1 MTDQGFSRRAFL
13 RKAATVGV
21 AATPLAA
28 GLLAGCD
35 DPLSVSP
42 DSQLSDEF
50 LSSSEGI
57 TSVLMSA
64 YDNIQYNSFGGANKM
79 YVSEWP
85 TDVMWE
91 TGGGLNRNA
100 VLYINYTWD
109 PSHGWLEGFWGTSY
123 GAIRDANIV
132 LDNLET
138 SEVSGDQQAM
148 LRAEARFIRATSY
161 FFLKNWFGPV
171 PLITSS
177 EQENLEPERASEEQ
191 IDEFISTEYSEAA
204 SVLPSQ
210 RPVEQ
215 KGRATKGAALAM
227 LTKFYLNTKQWES
240 CAATA
245 QSVIDMGEYE
255 LYPDF
260 FELFQVGN
268 ENNDEFIWIHNAVRQ
283 PGEGNVFPPAVFPPG
298 FPTSKFGPGRHE
310 NWAAQVRL
318 RDAFVRSFDDEDE
331 RQELIITEYTDTEG
345 NDIKLLGDDNSRS
358 FKYWPDPNANGRWTG
373 NDIPEVRYAD
383 ILLSR
388 AEALN
393 EMEGPNQ
400 ESVDL
405 INAVRTRAGVQPLS
419 LSEFSSTSG
428 LREHLLDERGWEFYH
443 EAKRREDM
451 IRHGVLIS
459 NAQER
464 GKNAQPF
471 HTLYPIPQS
480 EMNTNSNME
489 QNPGY

>member
-1 MTDQGFSRRAFL
+1 MTDQGHSRRAFL
-13 RKAATVGV
+13 RKVATIGV

-42 DSQLSDEF
+42 DSELSSEF

-64 YDNIQYNSFGGANKM
+64 YDNVQYNSFGGANKM

-85 TDVMWE
+85 TDIMWE
-91 TGGGLNRNA
+91 TGGGLNRSA

-109 PSHGWLEGFWGTSY
+109 SSHGWLEGLWGSAY

-132 LDNLET
+132 IDNLEA
-138 SEVSGDQQAM
+138 SDVSGDQQEV

-177 EQENLEPERASEEQ
+177 EQDNLEPERASEEQ
-191 IDEFISTEYSEAA
+191 IEEFIATEYSESA

-210 RPVEQ
+210 RPVDQ
-215 KGRATKGAALAM
+215 KGRATRGAALAM
-227 LTKFYLNTKQWES
+227 LTKFYLNTKQWEN

-245 QSVIDMGEYE
+245 KSVIDMDTYE

-260 FELFQVGN
+260 FELFQVEN
-268 ENNDEFIWIHNAVRQ
+268 ENNNEFIWIHNAVRQ
-283 PGEGNVFPPAVFPPG
+283 PGEGNVFPPAAFPPG
-298 FPTSKFGPGRHE
+298 FHTSEFGPGRHE

-318 RDAFVRSFDDEDE
+318 RDDFVQSFADEDD
-331 RQELIITEYTDTEG
+331 RKAFIITEYTDTQG
-345 NDIKLLGDDNSRS
+345 NFVELLGDDNSRS

-393 EMEGPNQ
+393 EIEGPNQ
-400 ESVDL
+400 ESINL
-405 INAVRTRAGVQPLS
+405 INAVRSRAGVEQLS
-419 LSEFSSTSG
+419 LSELSSTSE
-428 LREHLLDERGWEFYH
+428 LRVHLLKERGWEFYH

-471 HTLYPIPQS
+471 HNLFPIPQS
-480 EMNTNSNME
+480 EINTNPNME

>member
-13 RKAATVGV
+13 RRAATVGA

-35 DPLSVSP
+35 DPLTVSP
-42 DSQLSDEF
+42 DSELSGEF
-50 LSSSEGI
+50 LSTAEGI

-85 TDVMWE
+85 TDIMWE
-91 TGGGLNRNA
+91 TGGGLNRSA

-109 PSHGWLEGFWGTSY
+109 PSHGWLEGFWSTSY
-123 GAIRDANIV
+123 EAIRDANIV
-132 LDNLET
+132 LDNLEA
-138 SEVSGDQQAM
+138 SEVSGEEQEM

-161 FFLKNWFGPV
+161 FFLQNWFGPT

-177 EQENLEPERASEEQ
+177 EQDNLEPERASEEQ
-191 IDEFISTEYSEAA
+191 FNEFISTEYSDSAA
-204 SVLPSQ
+204 VLPAQ
-210 RPVEQ
+210 RPVDQ
-215 KGRATKGAALAM
+215 KGRATKGVALAM
-227 LTKFYLNTKQWES
+227 LTKFFLNTKQWER
-240 CAATA
+240 CADTA
-245 QSVIDMGEYE
+245 QMVIDMGEYE

-260 FELFQVGN
+260 FELFQVEN
-268 ENNDEFIWIHNAVRQ
+268 ENNDEFIWVHNAVRQ
-283 PGEGNVFPPAVFPPG
+283 PGEGNVFPPAAFPPG
-298 FPTSKFGPGRHE
+298 FPTSDFGPGRHE

-318 RDAFVRSFDDEDE
+318 RDNFVRSFADDDD
-331 RQELIITEYTDTEG
+331 RKDLIITEFTNTEG
-345 NDIKLLGDDNSRS
+345 NTVELLGDDNSRS

-373 NDIPEVRYAD
+373 NDIPEVRYSD

-393 EMEGPNQ
+393 EINGPNQ
-400 ESVDL
+400 ESIDL
-405 INAVRTRAGVQPLS
+405 INSVRSRAGV
-419 LSEFSSTSG
+419 SELEDSDFSSRSD
-428 LREHLLDERGWEFYH
+428 LREHILDERGWEFYH

-451 IRHGVLIS
+451 IRHEVLIS

-464 GKNAQPF
+464 GKDAQPF
-471 HTLYPIPQS
+471 HTLFPIPQS
-480 EMNTNSNME
+480 EVNTNSNIE